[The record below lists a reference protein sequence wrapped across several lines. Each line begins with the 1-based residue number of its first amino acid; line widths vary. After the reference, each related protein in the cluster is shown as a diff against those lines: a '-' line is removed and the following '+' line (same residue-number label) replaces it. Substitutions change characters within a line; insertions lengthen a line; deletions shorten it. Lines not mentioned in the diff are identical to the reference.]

1 MKLFGEVKGYIIHK
15 PDGGNYTLCKILKEY
30 GYEKE
35 DKERCINDLSALL
48 CNKTTERK
56 LIKENQKRNWKD
68 EDRKF

>member
-35 DKERCINDLSALL
+35 DKESKRIITRRIL
-48 CNKTTERK
+48 KTGR
-56 LIKENQKRNWKD
+56 I
-68 EDRKF
+68 